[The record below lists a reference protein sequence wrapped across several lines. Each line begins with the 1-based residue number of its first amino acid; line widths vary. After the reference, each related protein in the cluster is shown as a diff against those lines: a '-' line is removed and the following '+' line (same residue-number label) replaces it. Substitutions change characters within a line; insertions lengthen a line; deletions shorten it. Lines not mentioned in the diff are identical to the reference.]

1 MVPSTLVA
9 SSTPRLSPRPTAQ
22 GGLVEF
28 VEDRHGRHPQF
39 PSQRSRQSQ
48 RRRSK
53 HTSHRAVPPSR
64 GRGAVSQ
71 SAHASK
77 RQLFGMRAGC
87 AGSLGLIWHRGKET
101 ATPMT
106 ARRARKSYYVN
117 DALYRSPS
125 TAQSSTP
132 STRRRRLRRPSVL
145 GDAPKCERASITSRG
160 VTCRW
165 ASARAVLSTT
175 QGRKGLMRQRPARA
189 SPLPLLNGAD
199 RRGSAAPSTHR
210 CEPSHPLRGGAL
222 VVNRG
227 FSCHTGAWQCV
238 RLHIGLCNA
247 P

>member
-53 HTSHRAVPPSR
+53 HTTHRAVPPSR

-87 AGSLGLIWHRGKET
+87 AGSLGLIWH
-101 ATPMT
+101 
-106 ARRARKSYYVN
+106 
-117 DALYRSPS
+117 YRSPS
-125 TAQSSTP
+125 TTQSSTT

-145 GDAPKCERASITSRG
+145 GDAPKCQRASITSRG

-165 ASARAVLSTT
+165 ASARAVVSTT

-222 VVNRG
+222 VFNRG